1 LSGFNLHATLV
12 NASRPD
18 GVPPLRV
25 VLADDESLFRASLR
39 QLLSV
44 PPSVI
49 RDVYGVDVGPGFD
62 VIGET
67 GTGEDT
73 VHTVRSRKPDLLIV
87 DLSMPRMNGL
97 DALRELNRCG
107 DAVATVLLPATM
119 ERSDLLVA
127 VQLGV
132 RGLVLKHSP
141 TEFLFQALVCV
152 AAGGSWVAPT
162 LVTDLLETVRPLL
175 AGSDGAGTRVH
186 WKLTPRERQV
196 LDMVAAG
203 CANKEI
209 ARQFG
214 VSEETVKHHLTSLFA
229 KVGASNR
236 LELALAA
243 NRHSS
248 ASA

>member
-1 LSGFNLHATLV
+1 VIDRQET
-12 NASRPD
+12 SRPEARHTT
-18 GVPPLRV
+18 PLRV

-39 QLLSV
+39 QLLSS
-44 PPSVI
+44 PPAVI
-49 RDVYGVDVGPGFD
+49 KDVYGIDVGPGFD
-62 VIGET
+62 VIGEA

-73 VHTVRSRKPDLLIV
+73 VNVVRTRKPDLLIV

-97 DALRELNRCG
+97 EAVRELGRG
-107 DAVATVLLPATM
+107 SDAVPAILLAGSM
-119 ERSDLLVA
+119 DRRELLLA

-141 TEFLFQALVCV
+141 TECLFQAIVCV
-152 AAGGSWVAPT
+152 ARGGSWVAPT
-162 LVTDLLETVRPLL
+162 LVTDLLDTVRPLL
-175 AGSDGAGTRVH
+175 GPSRSDAPGG
-186 WKLTPRERQV
+186 WNLTARERQV
-196 LDMVAAG
+196 LDMVGSG

-209 ARQFG
+209 ARRFG

-243 NRHSS
+243 SRSCG
-248 ASA
+248 ARL